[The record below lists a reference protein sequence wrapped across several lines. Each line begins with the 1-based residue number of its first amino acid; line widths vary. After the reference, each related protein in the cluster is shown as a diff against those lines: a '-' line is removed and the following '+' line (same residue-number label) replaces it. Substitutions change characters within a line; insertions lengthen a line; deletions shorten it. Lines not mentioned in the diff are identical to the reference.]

1 MFTGLDVTLS
11 VVVSSAIAILIGLA
25 IGVCG
30 TYLLVRKKMVS
41 PDNKEVPVT
50 PVTLVTIE
58 SPSHETPPTLPPPR
72 QGSPLYEEVYT
83 ETEMEVNYA
92 YMRASEFQ

>member
-11 VVVSSAIAILIGLA
+11 VVVSSAITILIGLA

-30 TYLLVRKKMVS
+30 TYLLMRKRIVS

-50 PVTLVTIE
+50 LVTIE
-58 SPSHETPPTLPPPR
+58 SPLHETPPTLPPPR

-83 ETEMEVNYA
+83 ESELEVNYA